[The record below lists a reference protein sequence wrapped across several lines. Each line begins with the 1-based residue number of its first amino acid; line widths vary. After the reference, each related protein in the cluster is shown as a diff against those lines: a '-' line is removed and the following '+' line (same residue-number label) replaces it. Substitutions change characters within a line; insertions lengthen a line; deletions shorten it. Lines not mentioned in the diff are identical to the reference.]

1 MTEAEN
7 PQFRKFGRV
16 LDGAA
21 AQEERMEEISADS
34 RRETFRFNWG
44 GRQPVGVSEHL
55 HFLID
60 LFLYL

>member
-21 AQEERMEEISADS
+21 AQEERMEKMSADS
-34 RRETFRFNWG
+34 KHLDLTGEG
-44 GRQPVGVSEHL
+44 GSLLV
-55 HFLID
+55 
-60 LFLYL
+60 